1 MELDKA
7 LEPVPEWYW
16 IESGG
21 LGRKI
26 VEEVFPIKPG
36 ENVVVTADTISD
48 WRAVQD
54 TVKAIYAL
62 GATPTLIIHPT
73 TAVDTA
79 EPPPPVGAA
88 LQACDA
94 WIEFNNSYLLYSEAW
109 REAMKAGV
117 RFFALSG
124 DLDALIRMIGR
135 VNYPVLDRFA
145 EKFVEVSH
153 RASEMH
159 ITSPSGTDLKVGT
172 VTNAAG
178 DFAHVLRGEGVI
190 SFEGPGLTQVPPGQA
205 SFKMVPES
213 AEGTLVFD
221 AALYPPVELGT
232 LREPVRLEI
241 SGGKITKV
249 TGGQEA
255 RQEARIFDNW
265 LAGWDHPGMYELA
278 HCTYGFN
285 PGIRRAK
292 GDITHDERIWG
303 CMEFGIGPAW
313 ADAPAHCDGV
323 VLQTSVWADNV
334 QLEDEGTYVHPELA
348 ELARELGVT
357 GY

>member
-26 VEEVFPIKPG
+26 VEEIFPIKAG

-62 GATPTLIIHPT
+62 GAVPTLIVHPT
-73 TAVDTA
+73 TPVDTA
-79 EPPPPVGAA
+79 DPPAPVTAA
-88 LQACDA
+88 VQACDA
-94 WIEFNNSYLLYSEAW
+94 WIEFNNSYLLYSKAW

-117 RFFALSG
+117 RFFALCG
-124 DLDALIRMIGR
+124 DLDGLIRMIGR
-135 VNYPVLDRFA
+135 VNYPVLDKFA
-145 EKFVEVSH
+145 NKLVELSH
-153 RASEMH
+153 KASEMH
-159 ITSPSGTDLKVGT
+159 ITSPSGTDVKVGT
-172 VTNAAG
+172 VTNAPG

-205 SFKMVPES
+205 SFKMVPQS
-213 AEGTLVFD
+213 AEGVVVFD
-221 AALYPPVELGT
+221 ASLYPPVELGT

-241 SGGKITKV
+241 SHGRITKV

-255 RQEARIFDNW
+255 RIFENW
-265 LAGWDHPGMYELA
+265 LASWDHPGIYEVA

-303 CMEFGIGPAW
+303 GMEFGIGAAW
-313 ADAPAHCDGV
+313 AGAPAHCDGV
-323 VLQTSVWADNV
+323 VLHTSIWADDV
-334 QLEDEGTYVHPELA
+334 QLEDEGRYVHPELA
-348 ELARELGVT
+348 ELARQLGVE